1 MKKQSAYV
9 FKKVVVRDPK
19 STWHNQKVDIQVEHG
34 VIVKIAEDIA
44 VSDSADAVV
53 FDKDKLLEV
62 NVMPGWVDP
71 HVEGG
76 EPGFEARETL
86 ISLSKA
92 AVHGGFTALGMM
104 PNVKPITNTVEHLR
118 SLQHLS
124 ANLEVNVIPHVALTD
139 KDGGPSPVYEMRDA
153 GAALFTNGFQAYLE
167 EAQWITTMQYGN
179 AAGIRTASS
188 IYNPSLVQEG
198 IVYDSVFSSGL
209 GLPTI
214 PNIAESYSIQQL
226 LSLHEYTGGKL
237 HLLCLTNPESVKL
250 WEQAQKKDPGLSYA
264 VGIPY
269 LLYNEEALK
278 DFDSQYKVFPPWQ
291 NSAVQ
296 KKLNDVVMSKDFMG
310 MLTTYHQP
318 RTIEEKQ
325 VELGYALPGM
335 ATLDYGVIDWLS
347 EMDELDYDHLT
358 EILSRRARVILGL
371 DEAVIQE
378 GSMADFTFLA
388 QGKEKMPRKEA
399 RSSAFNVNLHSA
411 YSKWSVEG
419 IVVNGKFHSND

>member
-1 MKKQSAYV
+1 MKKQGAYV
-9 FKKVVVRDPK
+9 FQKVVVRDPK

-34 VIVKIAEDIA
+34 VIVQIAEDIA
-44 VSDSADAVV
+44 VSDSAVAVA
-53 FDKDKLLEV
+53 FDKDNVLET

-86 ISLSKA
+86 SSLSKA

-104 PNVKPITNTVEHLR
+104 PNLKPFTNTVEHLR

-124 ANLEVNVIPHVALTD
+124 ANLEVNVVPHVALTD

-153 GAALFTNGFQAYLE
+153 GATLFTNGFKAHIE
-167 EAQWITTMQYGN
+167 EGQWITSMQYGN
-179 AAGIRTASS
+179 AAGIRTACS
-188 IYNPSLVQEG
+188 IYNPSLIQEG
-198 IVYDSVFSSGL
+198 LVYDSVFSSGL

-214 PNIAESYSIQQL
+214 PSIAESYAIRQL
-226 LSLHEYTGGKL
+226 LTLHEYTGGKL
-237 HLLCLTNPESVKL
+237 HMLCLTNPESVKL
-250 WEQAQKKDPGLSYA
+250 WEQAQKKDAALSYA
-264 VGIPY
+264 IGIPY

-278 DFDSQYKVFPPWQ
+278 DFESQYKVFPPWQ
-291 NSAVQ
+291 NSSVQ
-296 KKLNDVVMSKDFMG
+296 KELNNAVMSKDFMG

-335 ATLDYGVIDWLS
+335 ATLDYGVIDWFS
-347 EMDELDYDHLT
+347 EMDDLDYDHLT
-358 EILSRRARVILGL
+358 EILSRRARAILGL
-371 DEAVIQE
+371 HDAVIQE

-388 QGKEKMPRKEA
+388 EGMKAMPRKKA
-399 RSSAFNVNLHSA
+399 QSIAYNVSLHSTH
-411 YSKWSVEG
+411 SKWSVAG
-419 IVVNGKFHSND
+419 VVVNGKFHSNG